1 MSCTACHR
9 LFSGWVA
16 SMVSRLQLS
25 LTARYKVSF
34 LSPAG
39 KDVRR
44 LCLLQCGKPDGG
56 QQHAHQRP
64 RSATRQHS
72 VELLGAR
79 EYQSSDG
86 FCLGRLVL
94 LRPLNASGCTLSEAS
109 PIGAYVGTL
118 HSLLPLALI
127 GQALRVAAVM
137 FVFAS
142 AGVWLRV

>member
-1 MSCTACHR
+1 
-9 LFSGWVA
+9 
-16 SMVSRLQLS
+16 MVSRLQRS
-25 LTARYKVSF
+25 TTARYMVSL
-34 LSPAG
+34 LSPSE
-39 KDVRR
+39 KDVRW
-44 LCLLQCGKPDGG
+44 LCSLQCGKPDGG
-56 QQHAHQRP
+56 QRHAHQRP

-72 VELLGAR
+72 VELLGAC

-86 FCLGRLVL
+86 ICLSRLVL

-109 PIGAYVGTL
+109 PSGAYVGTL